1 MSRRTA
7 EIEFTDSHQRLIQAA
22 AEAFMEEG
30 YRASIDR
37 IAERAGVARQ
47 TVYNHFPCKED
58 LFSEVARNHADTI
71 LVALDGDVGDFR
83 KQLLDFATALQQRVL
98 SDEGLAM
105 FRTLSAEVPH
115 FPALGQAF
123 FDKGPGQTVRGLAA
137 FLDRAMGDG
146 HLRRDDPLFAAETLM
161 GMLYGYEH
169 TRRLFCGS
177 GSACP
182 ALDAKQTKIAQ
193 IVDCFLRAFARE
205 TKQP

>member
-1 MSRRTA
+1 MSRPA
-7 EIEFTDSHQRLIQAA
+7 EFPFADSHQRLIQAA

-58 LFSEVARNHADTI
+58 LFSEVARNHANNI
-71 LVALDGDVGDFR
+71 LVALDGDGGDVR
-83 KQLLDFATALQQRVL
+83 ERLLGFATALRQRVL
-98 SDEGLAM
+98 GDEGLAM
-105 FRTLSAEVPH
+105 FRALSAEVPRL
-115 FPALGQAF
+115 PALGQAF
-123 FDKGPGQTVRGLAA
+123 FDKGPGQTASRLAT
-137 FLDRAMGDG
+137 FLALAMEEG

-177 GSACP
+177 GRACP

-193 IVDCFLRAFARE
+193 IVDCFLRAFAPER
-205 TKQP
+205 